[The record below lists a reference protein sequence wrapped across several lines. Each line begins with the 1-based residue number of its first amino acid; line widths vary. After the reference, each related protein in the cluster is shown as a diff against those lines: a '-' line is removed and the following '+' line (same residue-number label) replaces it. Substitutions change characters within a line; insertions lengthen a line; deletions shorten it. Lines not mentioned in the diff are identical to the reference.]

1 MGKYFGI
8 GGRTTNHRIRDR
20 QCAWFSTFRDGD
32 DEDGSATNKSGIRH
46 YTEEDCKWVDFIKC
60 MRQKAGLPVEA
71 LIEYAA
77 LFQQG
82 GDTHVTRKQ
91 LLIEKR
97 DLLAAKI
104 EEMTKTLMRL
114 DDQIARYEQTI
125 VNYSHVVQQRADFS
139 LTRSGYIW

>member
-1 MGKYFGI
+1 
-8 GGRTTNHRIRDR
+8 
-20 QCAWFSTFRDGD
+20 
-32 DEDGSATNKSGIRH
+32 
-46 YTEEDCKWVDFIKC
+46 